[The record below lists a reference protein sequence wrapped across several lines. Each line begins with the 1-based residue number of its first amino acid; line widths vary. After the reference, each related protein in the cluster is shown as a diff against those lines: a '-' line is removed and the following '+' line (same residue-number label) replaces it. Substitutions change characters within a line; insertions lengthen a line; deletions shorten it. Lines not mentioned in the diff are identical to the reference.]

1 MKLSIKIIVIVVL
14 IILIIRLLYLIS
26 NKNNNNMKKV
36 SIEQVLEYQKKSKT
50 LYKSIELKNLFKKYP
65 KKVSGLSFGYICPGA
80 MKTIEYLNNNS
91 SKINKD
97 LLNKIVLLT
106 DFQFFVEIFVIYKE
120 YIDEEIYDQ
129 IRQILKNKSCEIS
142 KTITNEITFLFG
154 ALPKEIKNNLPDDF
168 YHIRHNTL
176 ICSKNKELANER
188 IMLLKS
194 IYGSVEG
201 FNNRNNN
208 YSQCL
213 GKRDGISGCRDCC
226 NSYFAD
232 NYRNCV
238 NACMDF

>member
-1 MKLSIKIIVIVVL
+1 MS
-14 IILIIRLLYLIS
+14 
-26 NKNNNNMKKV
+26 
-36 SIEQVLEYQKKSKT
+36 E
-50 LYKSIELKNLFKKYP
+50 P
-65 KKVSGLSFGYICPGA
+65 P
-80 MKTIEYLNNNS
+80 
-91 SKINKD
+91 INKPSK
-97 LLNKIVLLT
+97 LAV
-106 DFQFFVEIFVIYKE
+106 QFFVEIFVIYKE
-120 YIDEEIYDQ
+120 YIDEEIYNQ

-154 ALPKEIKNNLPDDF
+154 ALPNEIKNNLPDDF

-188 IMLLKS
+188 IILLKS

-226 NSYFAD
+226 NSYFAG